1 MDNMELL
8 MQRLL
13 WILLVVEACL
23 LVHAVV
29 QRRGFQRRRAPM
41 PWYMAGTEWSIVAM
55 LLLVISMLLGSDSP
69 VAMAALAGSF
79 ACLALGFLVP
89 EGEP

>member
-1 MDNMELL
+1 

-13 WILLVVEACL
+13 WILLVVETCL

-29 QRRGFQRRRAPM
+29 QRRGFQRRHAPM

-55 LLLVISMLLGSDSP
+55 MLLIINMLVDSDRP
-69 VAMAALAGSF
+69 VAVAALAGSF
-79 ACLALGFLVP
+79 ACLALGTGQAVVAWRRRA
-89 EGEP
+89 